1 MTKEQY
7 DRVAQEDKDH
17 SEEMHRQFDERV
29 ARARKENAARG
40 ALKQPATVEFPASFT
55 RACKTAGIEATRRQ
69 YRKFLKK
76 QGQAYRNR

>member
-1 MTKEQY
+1 MTKE
-7 DRVAQEDKDH
+7 
-17 SEEMHRQFDERV
+17 
-29 ARARKENAARG
+29 
-40 ALKQPATVEFPASFT
+40 KQTIECPASFT